1 MRGATSLAQDGHS
14 YMFLNVHALIIAIQ
28 ATLQLVTNLSNAK
41 NIDSKLSRL
50 TTSRSRIL
58 RFPSAKAKAQSAA
71 AVALA

>member
-1 MRGATSLAQDGHS
+1 
-14 YMFLNVHALIIAIQ
+14 MFLNVHTLIISIQ
-28 ATLQLVTNLSNAK
+28 GALQLVTNLSNAK
-41 NIDSKLSRL
+41 NMDAKMSML